1 MHAWPI
7 QTPKGTDMSNCT
19 TTLDHIVTL
28 SIAEVDLLS
37 KGDSLT
43 DEERAQFADIRAAL
57 LKLWPIR
64 RAELVF
70 EQHGPPRM
78 VSAPDPRSQKQV
90 RRFAVGIQ
98 PLPSGGD

>member
-1 MHAWPI
+1 MTHH
-7 QTPKGTDMSNCT
+7 T
-19 TTLDHIVTL
+19 TTLDHIVAL
-28 SIAEVDLLS
+28 SLAEVDLLG

-43 DEERAQFADIRAAL
+43 DEERAQFRDIRMAL
-57 LKLWPIR
+57 ESLWPKR

-70 EQHGPPRM
+70 ERWGPARM

-90 RRFAVGIQ
+90 RRFAVGMA